1 MHLGVTMF
9 VTDYTIRV
17 DDLARE
23 AEARGFESLFV
34 TEHTNIP
41 LSRRTPFPSGG
52 ELPQH
57 YKHTLDPLVALT
69 AAAAVTTRLRVG
81 TGVLLVPQHDPI
93 VCAKAIASLDLLS
106 NGRFEFGIG
115 AGWNADEMENHG
127 TAYATRFKVMRERVL
142 AMREIWTKEEASFHG
157 QFVSFDPIWSWPKP
171 VQKPH
176 PPILLGG
183 ESEHSFRRIVE
194 FCDGW
199 LPRGRIGI
207 DAIIK
212 GRADLDRMAEKAG
225 RDPRTISATVYAA
238 EPDAGALARYR
249 AARIERGLFA
259 LPSKGRDETLALLDK
274 LAPLLRSEAAR

>member
-69 AAAAVTTRLRVG
+69 AAAAVTTSLKVG

-93 VCAKAIASLDLLS
+93 VCAKAIASLDLVS
-106 NGRFEFGIG
+106 HGRFQFGIG

-157 QFVSFDPIWSWPKP
+157 EFVNFDPIWSWPKP

-199 LPRGRIGI
+199 LPRGRVGLE
-207 DAIIK
+207 AIVK
-212 GRADLDRMAEKAG
+212 GRADLDRLAEKAS

-249 AARIERGLFA
+249 AARIDRALFA

>member
-9 VTDYTIRV
+9 VTDYSIRV

-34 TEHTNIP
+34 TEHTHIP
-41 LSRRTPFPSGG
+41 LSRKTPFPSGG
-52 ELPQH
+52 EIPQH

-69 AAAAVTTRLRVG
+69 AAATATTRLKVG

-106 NGRFEFGIG
+106 NGRFQFGIG

-127 TAYATRFKVMRERVL
+127 TAHPTRFKVMRERVL
-142 AMREIWTKEEASFHG
+142 AMREIWTKDEASYHG
-157 QFVSFDPIWSWPKP
+157 EFVRFDRIWSWPKP

-199 LPRGRIGI
+199 LPRGRVGVE
-207 DAIIK
+207 AIVK
-212 GRADLDRMAEKAG
+212 GRADLDRMAEKAR
-225 RDPRTISATVYAA
+225 RDPHTISASVYAA
-238 EPDAGALARYR
+238 EADAAALARYR
-249 AARIERGLFA
+249 AARIDRALFL
-259 LPSKGRDETLALLDK
+259 LPSKGRDETLALLDR
-274 LAPLLRSEAAR
+274 LAQLLCSDAVR